1 MSYFQP
7 INRNEINEI
16 GDLVELGQDA
26 SPTQKTSMFQQ
37 LETRIS
43 FASLF
48 NGSYNYEPSQIWLTV
63 LSKELKVIPYIS
75 IIKCSNLIS
84 YRQLQ
89 YQNIRD
95 VMNGQFNCQSNSIIN
110 CYNINQ

>member
-1 MSYFQP
+1 MLLSDWVLAECLEMSYFQP
-7 INRNEINEI
+7 LNRNEINEI

-48 NGSYNYEPSQIWLTV
+48 
-63 LSKELKVIPYIS
+63 
-75 IIKCSNLIS
+75 
-84 YRQLQ
+84 
-89 YQNIRD
+89 
-95 VMNGQFNCQSNSIIN
+95 
-110 CYNINQ
+110 